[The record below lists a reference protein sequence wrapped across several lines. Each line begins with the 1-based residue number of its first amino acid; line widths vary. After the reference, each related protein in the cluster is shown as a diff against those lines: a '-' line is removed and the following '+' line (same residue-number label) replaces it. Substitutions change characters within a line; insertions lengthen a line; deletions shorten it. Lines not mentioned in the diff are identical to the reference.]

1 MAFRQESPI
10 KEHSKSDLNKNND
23 KETNNVNQDLPV
35 QEILKLSRRNTTV
48 VCETPFQM
56 SFID

>member
-10 KEHSKSDLNKNND
+10 KEHSKSDLNKNKD
-23 KETNNVNQDLPV
+23 KETKNVNQELPV
-35 QEILKLSRRNTTV
+35 QKILKLSRKNSTV
-48 VCETPFQM
+48 VCVTPFQM